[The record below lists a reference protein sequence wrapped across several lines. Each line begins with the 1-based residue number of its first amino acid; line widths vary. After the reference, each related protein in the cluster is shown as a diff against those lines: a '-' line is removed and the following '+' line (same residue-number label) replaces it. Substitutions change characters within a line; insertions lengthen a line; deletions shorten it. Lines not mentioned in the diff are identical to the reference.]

1 MSGIG
6 SSRARRLRRSQGLAL
21 CLFALLLAVPSC
33 ALPREFEPYATAE
46 QAALDYANGILTGDI
61 DLASRAAGQELTVD
75 ELAQARVEIL
85 GLDADVPGA
94 SIVMQPDAEVV
105 MSRDGEAAEA
115 TVFVVESYVTAEGAS
130 VPVELSEGAPE
141 VWVTAEE
148 PWRVMRTQD
157 QKAAMW
163 FVIVVLLV
171 GFAIVGTVV
180 VVLIRIANQAQSSE
194 A

>member
-1 MSGIG
+1 MVSR
-6 SSRARRLRRSQGLAL
+6 RARFHKGLVL
-21 CLFALLLAVPSC
+21 GALLLVLAVPSC
-33 ALPREFEPYATAE
+33 SMPQGFEPYATADR
-46 QAALDYANGILTGDI
+46 AALDYATGILTGDI

-85 GLDADVPGA
+85 GLEADVPGA
-94 SIVMQPDAEVV
+94 SIVMQPEPQVI

-115 TVFVVESYVTAEGAS
+115 TVFVVESYVTAQGVS
-130 VPVELSEGAPE
+130 VPIELSEGAPE

-180 VVLIRIANQAQSSE
+180 VVLIRIANKAQAQE
-194 A
+194 APQA